1 MKEKAESMEMGG
13 EKKGVM
19 AGAMGGGMG
28 AGKSSTSILHRIPL
42 FQNIV
47 AKYAWICSFC
57 RQSRVDKETQVVD
70 DTEGMGMGMVTKR
83 RGRVR
88 GL

>member
-1 MKEKAESMEMGG
+1 MEMGG

-28 AGKSSTSILHRIPL
+28 AGKSSILHRVPL
-42 FQNIV
+42 LWNNV
-47 AKYAWICSFC
+47 AKHVWIYPFC
-57 RQSRVDKETQVVD
+57 RQSREDKETQVVD